1 VANPEVGLKPEM
13 ARGLA
18 VPIGVVGGGLAGA
31 TSTAGPLITTYLHS
45 LRMPRSSLIYMLS
58 LTFAVFGLVQLVTL
72 IILGAFTKE
81 RTVQALLAILP
92 VLVMTPIGIRLGR
105 RLDQRAFEL
114 IVLSL
119 LGFAAV
125 RLIISALQ
133 G

>member
-1 VANPEVGLKPEM
+1 MGL
-13 ARGLA
+13 L
-18 VPIGVVGGGLAGA
+18 GGGLAGA

-58 LTFAVFGLVQLVTL
+58 LIFAVFGLVQLVTL
-72 IILGAFTKE
+72 ITLGAFTE
-81 RTVQALLAILP
+81 QRTIQALLAILP

-105 RLDQRAFEL
+105 RLEQRAFEL
-114 IVLSL
+114 IVLGL

-125 RLIISALQ
+125 RLLVSAVQ